1 MSTRRQASSA
11 RALVLACAAFFTS
24 LLLFPAVANAYPWMI
39 KHGESRCITCHN
51 DPSGAGLLNNY
62 GRNASEQLLRTNYGK
77 VDPKLG
83 GFLFGAVKLPKELLL
98 SADYRSGFNE
108 MKVGNGSFNGPD
120 YLLMNGQVGAG
131 LRVDWFRAAATFG
144 LALTGAPLDA
154 VYSSRDNGIALTSRE
169 HWLGAAF
176 DNDKWL
182 VRAGRMNLPFGLR
195 VLEHVTFVR
204 QFTRTSIKD
213 AQQHG
218 VSVAYSDGPVRG
230 ELMAIAGNFQL
241 KDDVNRERGYSGY
254 LEFAFDKHYAVGVSS
269 LVTHAKQDY
278 TEFFNHAPMWR
289 QSHGVF
295 ARLGFNKFLTVLAE
309 ADYIGYSPGAV
320 STASGATGPAPV
332 AGAAWNGGAALVQV
346 DLEPVQGLH
355 FTPAF
360 EAYKTGDG
368 VQGEGTSWSGWFTT
382 SWFFFSH
389 LDVRL
394 DLVHSKVFQGP
405 FAQNQDIALLQFHGW
420 L

>member
-1 MSTRRQASSA
+1 
-11 RALVLACAAFFTS
+11 VLACAAFLASLFLSLFT
-24 LLLFPAVANAYPWMI
+24 PGVANAYPWMI
-39 KHGESRCITCHN
+39 KHGESRCISCHS
-51 DPSGAGLLNNY
+51 DPSGAGLLTNY
-62 GRNASEQLLRTNYGK
+62 GRNASEQLLRTNFGK
-77 VDPKLG
+77 PDPKLG

-98 SADYRSGFNE
+98 TADYRSGLNM
-108 MKVGNGSFNGPD
+108 MKVGSKSFEGPD
-120 YLLMNGQVGAG
+120 YLLMRGDVAAA
-131 LRVDWFRAAATFG
+131 LRIDWFRASASVG
-144 LALTGAPLDA
+144 LSLTGAPLDA
-154 VYSSRDNGIALTSRE
+154 LYSDRPDGLALISRE

-195 VLEHVTFVR
+195 ILEHPTFVR
-204 QFTRTSIKD
+204 TFTRTNIKD
-213 AQQHG
+213 NQQHG
-218 VSVAYSDGPVRG
+218 VSLAYSDGPVRG

-241 KDDVNRERGYSGY
+241 KDDANRERGYSGY
-254 LEFAFDKHYAVGVSS
+254 LEYTFDKHYAVGVSS

-278 TEFFNHAPMWR
+278 TEFFNHASMTR

-295 ARLGFNKFLTVLAE
+295 ARLGLHKLVTVLAE
-309 ADYIGYSPGAV
+309 ADYIGFSPGSVAD
-320 STASGATGPAPV
+320 APAGAPV
-332 AGAAWNGGAALVQV
+332 ANAWKGAAGLVQV
-346 DLEPVQGLH
+346 DVEPVQGLH

-368 VQGEGTSWSGWFTT
+368 FAGEGTSWSGWLTT

-389 LDVRL
+389 LDARL

-405 FAQNQDIALLQFHGW
+405 SAQNQEVVLLQFHGW

>member
-1 MSTRRQASSA
+1 
-11 RALVLACAAFFTS
+11 VLACAAFLTS
-24 LLLFPAVANAYPWMI
+24 LFLSLFTPGVANAYPWMI
-39 KHGESRCITCHN
+39 KHGESRCINCHN
-51 DPSGAGLLNNY
+51 DPSGAGLLTNY

-98 SADYRSGFNE
+98 SADYRSGLN
-108 MKVGNGSFNGPD
+108 MMRVSPGNFEGPD
-120 YLLMNGQVGAG
+120 YLLMRGDVGAE
-131 LRVDWFRAAATFG
+131 LRVDWFRASANVG

-154 VYSSRDNGIALTSRE
+154 LYSDREGGIAITSRE

-176 DNDKWL
+176 DKDKWL
-182 VRAGRMNLPFGLR
+182 LRAGRIALPFGLR
-195 VLEHVTFVR
+195 ILEHPTMVR
-204 QFTRTSIKD
+204 TFTRTNIKD

-218 VSVAYSDGPVRG
+218 VSLAYSEGLVRA

-241 KDDVNRERGYSGY
+241 KDDANRERGYSGTFEY
-254 LEFAFDKHYAVGVSS
+254 TFDKHYAVGVSS

-278 TEFFNHAPMWR
+278 TALFNHASLTR

-295 ARLGFNKFLTVLAE
+295 ARLGFDKFVSVLAE
-309 ADYIGYSPGAV
+309 ADYIGFTPGAV
-320 STASGATGPAPV
+320 
-332 AGAAWNGGAALVQV
+332 AGAPAGTPVGHDWKGAAGLVQV
-346 DLEPVQGLH
+346 DVEPVQGLH

-368 VQGEGTSWSGWFTT
+368 FPGEGTSWSGWFTT
-382 SWFFFSH
+382 TWFFFSH

-405 FAQNQDIALLQFHGW
+405 VVSNQDVVLLQFHGW